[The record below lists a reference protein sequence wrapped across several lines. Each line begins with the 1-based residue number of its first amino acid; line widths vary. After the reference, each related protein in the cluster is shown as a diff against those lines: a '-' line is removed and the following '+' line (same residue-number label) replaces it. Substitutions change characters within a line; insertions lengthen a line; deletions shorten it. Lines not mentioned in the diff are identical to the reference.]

1 MMRNAVIPL
10 HPRQNCH
17 LRESPQHLLSRPTCS
32 PKGSLDHTKV
42 AADNEQACSPRG
54 EEGREQAE
62 SRQGWEAQGPS
73 YGSLGAQQVVA
84 WPQYGVTVPT
94 VPLAKSTGCS
104 LGVQSPGLSP
114 ARDGSRETG
123 LSQHPA
129 SRQELHGCNHTAV
142 GAWSQTA
149 GSPWHRVPPRD
160 MAQAELGCSHSMPQC
175 QGDGL
180 APHTPWLSGPC
191 LQAACWCQCR
201 AGRRQG
207 TGRSL
212 CPPPACPAC
221 LQPHTC
227 PVSLPCNTMPKEGR
241 GGYGPDE
248 LWPCVIHL
256 RAGWPWHGRLLAFG
270 LRQSQRLLGHLPW
283 PDGRGTSRCCWAQ
296 RCLGHLC
303 QTLLLALLV
312 PGPAVMLRMGW
323 GAGSGRGL
331 LLTGCAWGW
340 TLPPFAESC
349 ESPRSSRSSTAPSHP
364 QHPSSQHCNT
374 QELETTSSPS
384 APKILWHQPTC

>member
-191 LQAACWCQCR
+191 LQAARWCQCR

-241 GGYGPDE
+241 GGVWTRRAMAMCHTPPSWLALARPPARLWVASEPEAAGP
-248 LWPCVIHL
+248 P
-256 RAGWPWHGRLLAFG
+256 ALARWQG
-270 LRQSQRLLGHLPW
+270 DLAVLLG
-283 PDGRGTSRCCWAQ
+283 T
-296 RCLGHLC
+296 
-303 QTLLLALLV
+303 ALLGTLV
-312 PGPAVMLRMGW
+312 PDPAACPAHTWPRGDAEDGLGGW
-323 GAGSGRGL
+323 QWQGIAAHGVCVGL
-331 LLTGCAWGW
+331 D
-340 TLPPFAESC
+340 
-349 ESPRSSRSSTAPSHP
+349 
-364 QHPSSQHCNT
+364 
-374 QELETTSSPS
+374 S
-384 APKILWHQPTC
+384 APLCRIL